1 VLASQTFN
9 MIVRGMCTTA
19 ETITIR
25 SYYLTKTLVSV
36 NVSLTKNKFNNK
48 LYNYGLISQWCLCA
62 DRSACVLDKNMSIC

>member
-36 NVSLTKNKFNNK
+36 NVSLTKINKFGNK
-48 LYNYGLISQWCLCA
+48 LYNYGLISQ
-62 DRSACVLDKNMSIC
+62 